1 VLFCIGHD
9 VLLSEPT
16 DTNAGRPICDES
28 DGSKQVISVVISV
41 QNNVSDKSIRKII
54 KISRNIILILKIL
67 GKLFFKLS
75 MS

>member
-1 VLFCIGHD
+1 MQAVH
-9 VLLSEPT
+9 T
-16 DTNAGRPICDES
+16 CDES

-41 QNNVSDKSIRKII
+41 QNNVSDKSVLKII

-75 MS
+75 SF

>member
-1 VLFCIGHD
+1 MQAVH
-9 VLLSEPT
+9 
-16 DTNAGRPICDES
+16 ICDES